1 MQEKISPR
9 SAGGGRQPC
18 EEIALDGIAQNRQA
32 LDRACIGW
40 LDCLTDDCRWRT
52 GPGADY
58 PLYRPAAGGS
68 RRCRRGARY
77 RVFAV
82 KTVKGE
88 LWCQITP
95 PAGAADKAAPQIWVN
110 AAGSGHLAKPAA

>member
-1 MQEKISPR
+1 MEQIHTRP
-9 SAGGGRQPC
+9 GGRALC
-18 EEIALDGIAQNRQA
+18 EELDINGVTWDGAALEH
-32 LDRACIGW
+32 ACLGW

-58 PLYRPAAGGS
+58 PLYRPDGGS

-77 RVFAV
+77 RVYAV

-95 PAGAADKAAPQIWVN
+95 PPACALSGTVPPVWVN